1 MNRSG
6 IALTAIVVLAFLPVC
21 ARAQT
26 ASITGTV
33 KDATGAVVPQTRI
46 TAQNVATNA
55 PRTVVTDDSGIYR
68 ITNLAPGTYDVLIE
82 KPGFKSVEFSQ
93 ITLAVDHVQN
103 LDATLTVST
112 VEARVKVTGESVA
125 PLDLNDAQIGNMV
138 TSQQISSLP
147 LVLRDPYQLALL
159 SPGVN
164 QSNSI
169 LGGLSVNG
177 SGERNNNFLLDGTD
191 NNDTDIPGLTLPQ
204 PGLTTLNPDAV
215 QEFRVITSNLLP
227 EFGRNIGGVVDII
240 TKSGTNNFQEDLYW
254 FGRYDALGARDFF
267 NHELNAAGQVVPK
280 DAYTRNTFG
289 GSAGGPIVRDKTFWF
304 VNYEGQ
310 RFATTLTNHSVV
322 PTAAFKTGT
331 FTYNG
336 QVIDVSSPTA
346 SSNLF
351 QLPLDPVM
359 QRILSLYPVPNGPPV
374 DDVRGLMYFPS
385 SSTTTSDNV
394 TARIDHSFSSR
405 EIFTVRY
412 TFNRFEDPNYAHTD
426 FLPGLGGT
434 GTKQRR
440 QDVSLRLTSLFTQEF
455 VNEVRFGA
463 NRINF
468 PLICQGVSTFNSFGP
483 TDAFG
488 RGLDYTMP
496 GIAGMGCLVLSD
508 RDGSQR
514 FSGTYTTGDSI
525 TRIAGQHTFKAGF
538 EFRDVYSNSY
548 DNFVSRSL
556 VDFQNFSN
564 YGVSAILP
572 TGNPSVDQ
580 NATLQNMIWSLL
592 GLEGSQTQ
600 AQFFNKAGN
609 RTANDLRGF
618 RQKEVAA
625 FVQDTFKVLP
635 NLTLNYGLRYQ
646 FNGVPSEVN
655 NLLSTLYSNP
665 SGPAPFTFVIAGDG
679 DGKGLPPLYSNDWH
693 DFEPRIGIAW
703 DPFHRGDT
711 SVRAGYGIFHDRLFG
726 QLLGLTRGNPPFE
739 QFFFAPFFGAPT
751 SPTPTGCAFPQ
762 QIPTPF
768 LCLGPPVSSGF
779 LPPTLTSS
787 PVVNNGAFILPFLI
801 DPHLRM
807 PYSQNWM
814 LGIQQ
819 QLPGNVMMEI
829 NYVGSKGTRL
839 LRVVDGNP
847 PQPALVA
854 QLEAQGVPQTALQ
867 FDNLYFLGAANN
879 TAFLHTDSFTTV
891 GSAIYNALQMNIT
904 KRLSHGLFL
913 QAAYTWGHAIDNSS
927 DPLVPTAGGETFPR
941 NSFDLAAE
949 RGNSDFDVRQ
959 RLVLNYT
966 WEIPLG
972 SGHQHFSEGAMGKI
986 LEGWQVAGITTFAS
1000 GLPFDIFTSVD
1011 SAHTGFAQRPD
1022 YNPSAT
1028 LFPVADPRTQS
1039 GPNLG
1044 LFSNPPFGA
1053 GGNLMRNKFFG
1064 PGINNWDT
1072 VLQKTTRIFE
1082 RMSVQFRA
1090 EVYNLFNR
1098 VQFNQPGNLTSDPG
1112 TFGQSTGEVTRPD
1125 GTSGARQ
1132 VQFGLRF
1139 QF

>member
-6 IALTAIVVLAFLPVC
+6 IALPVIVVLAFLPVC

-26 ASITGTV
+26 AAITGTV

-46 TAQNVATNA
+46 TAQNVATHS
-55 PRTVVTDDSGIYR
+55 PRTAVTDESGIYR
-68 ITNLAPGTYDVLIE
+68 ITSLAPGTYDVLIE
-82 KPGFKSVEFSQ
+82 KSGFKSVEFSQ

-112 VEARVKVTGESVA
+112 VEARVQVTGESVA
-125 PLDLNDAQIGNMV
+125 PLDLNDAQIGNIV

-240 TKSGTNNFQEDLYW
+240 TKSGTNDFHEDLYW

-289 GSAGGPIVRDKTFWF
+289 GSAGGRIVRNKTFWF

-351 QLPLDPVM
+351 QLPLDSAM
-359 QRILSLYPVPNGPPV
+359 QRILSLYPAPNGSKV
-374 DDVRGLMYFPS
+374 DEVRGLLYFPS
-385 SSTTTSDNV
+385 SSTTTGDNV
-394 TARIDHSFSSR
+394 TARIDHNFSSR

-440 QDVSLRLTSLFTQEF
+440 QNASLRLTSLFSQVL
-455 VNEVRFGA
+455 VNEVRLGA

-514 FSGTYTTGDSI
+514 FSGTYTTGDNI

-572 TGNPSVDQ
+572 TGNPTVDQ
-580 NATLQNMIWSLL
+580 NATLQNMIWSLF

-600 AQFFNKAGN
+600 AQFFDKAGN

-665 SGPAPFTFVIAGDG
+665 SGPAPFTFAIAGDG
-679 DGKGLPPLYSNDWH
+679 NGLPPLYNNDWY

-703 DPFHRGDT
+703 DPFHRGKT

-739 QFFFAPFFGAPT
+739 QFFFSPFFGAPT
-751 SPTPTGCAFPQ
+751 APTPTGCPFPQ

-768 LCLGPPVSSGF
+768 LCLGPPVSAGF

-829 NYVGSKGTRL
+829 NYVASKGTRL

-891 GSAIYNALQMNIT
+891 GSSIYNALQMNIT

-941 NSFDLAAE
+941 NSFNLAAE

-966 WEIPLG
+966 WEIPLRP
-972 SGHQHFSEGAMGKI
+972 GHQHFSEGTMSKI

-1000 GLPFDIFTSVD
+1000 GLPFDIFTAVD

-1028 LFPVADPRTQS
+1028 RLPVVDPRTQT

-1082 RMSVQFRA
+1082 RMTVEFRA

-1112 TFGQSTGEVTRPD
+1112 TFGQSTGEVARPD

-1132 VQFGLRF
+1132 VQFGLKF